1 MQTWPS
7 PGFGKMLFPV
17 AQPDISDF
25 DIQAVERDLSSGN
38 VSGGSPTIQK
48 AEEALATILKADC
61 LVVSNG
67 SVALILALK
76 ALGIEAGDEVIVP
89 NLTYAAT
96 ASSVIHVGAKP
107 VFCDSDSDDWN
118 ISLESAKESLSRKT
132 KAIILVDLYGVT
144 RDWSPVVAW
153 ARASGLSVI
162 HDCAESL
169 TSSWDG
175 QPTGVQADIRT
186 YSFFANKLLTCGE
199 GGAVATQNPS
209 LLNKMRVLRGQGMS
223 EAVRYWFDIPGFNF
237 RMSSMQAA
245 LLTAQT
251 TRIREISARRDELFS
266 RYDRIFGPY
275 ASRPISGPQGYNS
288 PWMYTVSLQGVVP
301 RSLAAVLAGRGVETR
316 PVFYPLDSMP
326 AFSSYRSDRPSPNA
340 QRINEWGLSLPT
352 WNTWSESDLTLLES
366 VIKDGLH
373 ATAEE

>member
-1 MQTWPS
+1 MQTWPT
-7 PGFGKMLFPV
+7 PGFGKVLFPV

-48 AEEALATILKADC
+48 AEEALATILIADC

-118 ISLESAKESLSRKT
+118 ISLESAKECLSRKT

-175 QPTGVQADIRT
+175 EPTGIQADIRT
-186 YSFFANKLLTCGE
+186 YSFFANKLITCGE

-275 ASRPISGPQGYNS
+275 ASRPISGPHGYNS
-288 PWMYTVSLQGVVP
+288 PWMYTVTLQGVEP
-301 RSLAAVLAGRGVETR
+301 RSLAAVLASRGVETR

-340 QRINEWGLSLPT
+340 QRIHEWGLSLPT
-352 WNTWSESDLTLLES
+352 WNTWSEPDLTLLES
-366 VIKDGLH
+366 VIKDGLY
-373 ATAEE
+373 ATAER